1 MTPKEVP
8 VDPLRVLGSR
18 REKHSCIKI
27 FGEDVDRGIH
37 RFFSSVLLLGR
48 FVNS

>member
-8 VDPLRVLGSR
+8 VDPPRVLGSL

-27 FGEDVDRGIH
+27 FGDVDRGIH
-37 RFFSSVLLLGR
+37 RFFSFVLLLGR